1 MNNGLLYHDEKQSNS
16 FQGGAQVTVYVGVD
30 LHSNNN
36 YIGIVNQANEVLF
49 KKRLAND
56 LDTVLSVLE
65 PFREDMAGVVVES
78 TFNWYWFVD
87 GLMDNGYKVHLAN
100 PAAIQQYEGLKNID
114 DKRSALWL
122 ANMLRLG
129 ILPTGY
135 IYPKEERPVRD
146 LLRKRLHLV
155 RHRSSHILS
164 IKNIMSRSLGMSM
177 KSDEVK
183 KLDEARIRTLF
194 PAEEL
199 FLSVNASATIMHG
212 LTREITRIE
221 KAVLA
226 RVKLRKEFRGLLML
240 PGIGDILGLTVML
253 EAGDIRRFPEVG
265 DYSSYCRCVRST
277 RTSNGKST
285 GIGNRKNG
293 NKYLSWAYVEA
304 ANFAKRYYPIVNRYY
319 QKKLSETNEA
329 VAIKAISNKLA
340 RASYYILRDQAIYDE
355 KKLFGGRAE
364 PVSGLVNNR
373 RG

>member
-1 MNNGLLYHDEKQSNS
+1 M
-16 FQGGAQVTVYVGVD
+16 TVYVGVD

-36 YIGIVNQANEVLF
+36 YIGIIDQANAVLF
-49 KKRLAND
+49 KKKLPND
-56 LDTVLSVLE
+56 LGKVLTVLE
-65 PFREDMAGVVVES
+65 PFRKDVAGIAVES

-135 IYPKEERPVRD
+135 IYPKEERPIRD
-146 LLRKRLHLV
+146 LLRKRLQLV

-164 IKNIMSRSLGMSM
+164 IKNIMSRNLGMQM

-183 KLDEARIRTLF
+183 KLDENEVKKFF
-194 PAEEL
+194 PEEHL
-199 FLSVNASATIMHG
+199 FLSVNASVTIMRH
-212 LTREITRIE
+212 LTEEITRIE

-226 RVKLRKEFRGLLML
+226 KAKLKQEFHGLLTL
-240 PGIGDILGLTVML
+240 PGIGDILGLTIML
-253 EAGDIRRFPEVG
+253 EAGDIKRFPEVG
-265 DYSSYCRCVRST
+265 DYSSYCRCVKST
-277 RTSNGKST
+277 RSSNGKSK
-285 GIGNRKNG
+285 GEGNRKNG
-293 NKYLSWAYVEA
+293 NKYLSWAYVEVS
-304 ANFAKRYYPIVNRYY
+304 NIAKRYYPIVNRYY
-319 QKKLSETNEA
+319 QKKLSQTNKT

-340 RASYYILRDQAIYDE
+340 RASYYVLRDQVAYDE

-364 PVSGLVNNR
+364 PVVGLVGNR
-373 RG
+373 KT

>member
-1 MNNGLLYHDEKQSNS
+1 M
-16 FQGGAQVTVYVGVD
+16 TVYVGVD

-36 YIGIVNQANEVLF
+36 YIGIVNQANEVVF
-49 KKRLAND
+49 KKRLVND
-56 LDTVLSVLE
+56 LDAVLSVLE

-146 LLRKRLHLV
+146 LLRKRLQLV

-183 KLDEARIRTLF
+183 KLTENKVKELF
-194 PAEEL
+194 PEEHL
-199 FLSVNASATIMHG
+199 FLAVNASATIMRG
-212 LTREITRIE
+212 LTCEITRIE

-226 RVKLRKEFRGLLML
+226 KTKLRKEFCGLLML

-265 DYSSYCRCVRST
+265 DYSSYCRCVRSI

-285 GIGNRKNG
+285 GTGNRKNG
-293 NKYLSWAYVEA
+293 NKYLAWAYVEA
-304 ANFAKRYYPIVNRYY
+304 ANIAKRYYPIVDRYY
-319 QKKLSETNEA
+319 QKKLAQTNQA

-340 RASYYILRDQAIYDE
+340 RASYYILRDQVAYDE

-364 PVSGLVNNR
+364 PVKGLVDNR
-373 RG
+373 KG

>member
-1 MNNGLLYHDEKQSNS
+1 M
-16 FQGGAQVTVYVGVD
+16 TVYVGVD

-36 YIGIVNQANEVLF
+36 YLGIVNEANAVLF
-49 KKRLAND
+49 KKKLPND
-56 LDTVLSVLE
+56 LSTVLTVLE
-65 PFREDMAGVVVES
+65 PFRNDTAGIAVES

-135 IYPKEERPVRD
+135 IYPKEERPTRD
-146 LLRKRLHLV
+146 LLRKRLQLV
-155 RHRSSHILS
+155 RHRTSHILS
-164 IKNIMSRSLGMSM
+164 IKNILSRSLGIRM

-183 KLDEARIRTLF
+183 KFTENEVKKLF
-194 PAEEL
+194 PEEHL
-199 FLSVNASATIMHG
+199 FLSVNASVTIMHE
-212 LTREITRIE
+212 LTKEIDRVE

-226 RVKLRKEFRGLLML
+226 KTKLRKEFHGLLHL
-240 PGIGDILGLTVML
+240 PGIGDTLGLTIML

-265 DYSSYCRCVRST
+265 NYSSYCRCVKSI
-277 RTSNGKST
+277 RTSNGKNK
-285 GIGNRKNG
+285 GEGNRKNG

-304 ANFAKRYYPIVNRYY
+304 ANIAKRYYPIVNRYY
-319 QKKLSETNEA
+319 QKKMAQTNKT

-340 RASYYILRDQAIYDE
+340 RASYYILRDQVTYDE

-364 PVSGLVNNR
+364 PIVGLAHNP
-373 RG
+373 

>member
-1 MNNGLLYHDEKQSNS
+1 M
-16 FQGGAQVTVYVGVD
+16 TVYVGVD

-36 YIGIVNQANEVLF
+36 YVGIVNEDNGVLF
-49 KKRLAND
+49 KKKLPND
-56 LDTVLSVLE
+56 LGTVLSVLE
-65 PFREDMAGVVVES
+65 PFRKDMAGIAVES

-135 IYPKEERPVRD
+135 IYPKEERPTRD

-155 RHRSSHILS
+155 RHRTSHILS
-164 IKNIMSRSLGMSM
+164 IKNILSRNLGIQM
-177 KSDEVK
+177 KSDDVK
-183 KLDEARIRTLF
+183 RLDEKQVKLLF
-194 PAEEL
+194 PEEYL
-199 FLSVNASATIMHG
+199 FLSVNASVTIMRQ
-212 LTREITRIE
+212 LTYQIEQIE

-226 RVKLRKEFRGLLML
+226 KARLRKEFHGLLSL
-240 PGIGDILGLTVML
+240 PGIGDILGLTIML

-277 RTSNGKST
+277 RSSNGKSK
-285 GIGNRKNG
+285 GEGNRKNG
-293 NKYLSWAYVEA
+293 NAYLSWAYVEA
-304 ANFAKRYYPIVNRYY
+304 ANIARRYYPVIDRYY
-319 QKKLSETNEA
+319 QKKLSKTNKA

-340 RASYYILRDQAIYDE
+340 RATYYVLRDQVAYDE
-355 KKLFGGRAE
+355 KKLFGGKAE
-364 PVSGLVNNR
+364 PVTGLASNQKT
-373 RG
+373 